1 MAIFG
6 QSYAPP
12 DDSQDLTEEQK
23 ILREKQV
30 RFAIEARET
39 FVMDILPKLE
49 DKLENI
55 CKVLRWTL
63 SISEGETTEQ
73 IMQGDEDRAN
83 KIVDTKR
90 PLHKEVILMQNSI
103 DKVKLILKKSK
114 EIKDELKYDIHE
126 QNEQIDEYLE
136 LIGKDFII
144 DSLFQ
149 YQKNNAMYLE
159 SQLDALKLQKENE
172 ILQFQGKIFQAE
184 KPKSTFENV
193 QHILDLRID
202 QLKKEQVS
210 LEEQL
215 HEYSE
220 MKEHDSAELKK
231 VAKEYEKY
239 MYFKCS
245 LEQELQKNI

>member
-1 MAIFG
+1 
-6 QSYAPP
+6 
-12 DDSQDLTEEQK
+12 LTEEQK

-39 FVMDILPKLE
+39 FVVDILPKLE

-159 SQLDALKLQKENE
+159 S
-172 ILQFQGKIFQAE
+172 
-184 KPKSTFENV
+184 
-193 QHILDLRID
+193 
-202 QLKKEQVS
+202 
-210 LEEQL
+210 
-215 HEYSE
+215 
-220 MKEHDSAELKK
+220 
-231 VAKEYEKY
+231 
-239 MYFKCS
+239 
-245 LEQELQKNI
+245 